1 MSAINA
7 TIGETSA
14 AGRPGLLRE
23 YELRNMATGRPTV
36 VSLFSG
42 PTSGGP
48 TSGGPTSGGPV
59 EGAGYEVIEEWA
71 GPAAGQAA
79 GVANLMVFDG
89 PISPVGREA
98 HDRAWTG
105 RLRPVFAQLPGTV
118 GTVGL
123 WDAERRS
130 MAVLVLTTSLDA
142 MEALG
147 KAVFSTQLLPD
158 EDPALLPGPD
168 RSDIHL
174 VTNAHIGA
182 AS

>member
-1 MSAINA
+1 MTATTA
-7 TIGETSA
+7 TIGDTSA
-14 AGRPGLLRE
+14 AGRPGLVRE

-36 VSLFSG
+36 VSIFSG
-42 PTSGGP
+42 LPET
-48 TSGGPTSGGPV
+48 
-59 EGAGYEVIEEWA
+59 AGYEVIEEWA
-71 GPAAGQAA
+71 GPAAGEAPGA
-79 GVANLMVFDG
+79 ANLMVFDG
-89 PISPVGREA
+89 PISPVARGA
-98 HDRAWTG
+98 HERAWTG
-105 RLRPVFAQLPGTV
+105 RLQPVFAQLPGTI

-158 EDPALLPGPD
+158 EDPTLLPGPD
-168 RSDIHL
+168 RADIHL
-174 VTNAHIGA
+174 VTNVHIGA

>member
-48 TSGGPTSGGPV
+48 TSGGPV

-89 PISPVGREA
+89 PISPVGRAA

-174 VTNAHIGA
+174 VTNVHIGA